1 MCDDQVGSLLE
12 LLHRDGAVL
21 EGDARHGVVG
31 PWLLLRELVQGLVL
45 LLSAE
50 RGEWIIMV
58 GDMTGGTGEGG
69 ELILQLLLLGDGEH
83 QVGVPLQ
90 PAVVFD
96 HCRYS
101 TLHEAR

>member
-1 MCDDQVGSLLE
+1 
-12 LLHRDGAVL
+12 
-21 EGDARHGVVG
+21 
-31 PWLLLRELVQGLVL
+31 
-45 LLSAE
+45 
-50 RGEWIIMV
+50 MV

-83 QVGVPLQ
+83 RVGVPLQ

>member
-1 MCDDQVGSLLE
+1 M
-12 LLHRDGAVL
+12 
-21 EGDARHGVVG
+21 G

-58 GDMTGGTGEGG
+58 GNMTGGTGEGG

-96 HCRYS
+96 HCRYRS
-101 TLHEAR
+101 S